1 MKILGKY
8 TGLVYEL
15 DEKENMEECGIQIT
29 DEVANDPKKIEELH
43 SKYSDDCSLCRG
55 CPMYMYK
62 LEDEWLIKETAN
74 K

>member
-15 DEKENMEECGIQIT
+15 DERKNMEECGIQIT
-29 DEVANDPKKIEELH
+29 DDVANDPKKIEELR
-43 SKYSDDCSLCRG
+43 SKYSADCSLCRG

-62 LEDEWLIKETAN
+62 LEDERLIKETTN